1 MDELDADIRP
11 ERRNSPPRCE
21 CGVQFGEYR
30 HGGCMG
36 AGHLDA
42 IVAVRQGAGIEFND
56 ENGGGPGGDY
66 GDHI

>member
-1 MDELDADIRP
+1 MDVLDADIRSRP

-42 IVAVRQGAGIEFND
+42 IGWRMKRTTHERQSV
-56 ENGGGPGGDY
+56 GPEQ
-66 GDHI
+66 I